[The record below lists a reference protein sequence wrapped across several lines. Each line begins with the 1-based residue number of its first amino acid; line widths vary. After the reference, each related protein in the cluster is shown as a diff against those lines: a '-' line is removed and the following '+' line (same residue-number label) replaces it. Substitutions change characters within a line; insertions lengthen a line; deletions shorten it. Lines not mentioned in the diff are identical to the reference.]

1 MKIKQ
6 LYNASLICVMNTATV
21 NANKSQNIGIKNK
34 KIGTLPAYFNPE
46 WLSFEGTSEGF
57 NSERKLYN
65 K

>member
-1 MKIKQ
+1 
-6 LYNASLICVMNTATV
+6 MNTATV

-34 KIGTLPAYFNPE
+34 KIGRLPDYFNPE
-46 WLSFEGTSEGF
+46 WLSFDGTSEAF